1 MNKIKTLMLNH
12 PFISTA
18 LILPFSLVFV
28 FAVLDLI
35 INIIIPFVFALWIA
49 GWIYGLVVGF
59 SAMKSVN
66 EPFWF
71 MRSQRF

>member
-1 MNKIKTLMLNH
+1 MNKIKMLMLKH

-18 LILPFSLVFV
+18 LILPASLFFV

-35 INIIIPFVFALWIA
+35 INIIIPFILALWLTS
-49 GWIYGLVVGF
+49 WVYSVLVGSPF
-59 SAMKSVN
+59 GRSIN

-71 MRSQRF
+71 IKSQRH

>member
-1 MNKIKTLMLNH
+1 MNKIKILMLNH

-28 FAVLDLI
+28 FAVLDLV
-35 INIIIPFVFALWIA
+35 INIIIPFMFALWLA
-49 GWIYGLVVGF
+49 GWIYGALVG
-59 SAMKSVN
+59 SSLIKSIN

-71 MRSQRF
+71 IRS

>member
-12 PFISTA
+12 PFLST
-18 LILPFSLVFV
+18 LIILPFSLVFV

-35 INIIIPFVFALWIA
+35 INVIIPFLFALWLT
-49 GWIYGLVVGF
+49 GWIYGTLVGA
-59 SAMKSVN
+59 SMIRSVY

-71 MRSQRF
+71 VRSQRT

>member
-1 MNKIKTLMLNH
+1 MNKIKTLMIDH
-12 PFISTA
+12 PFMATA

-49 GWIYGLVVGF
+49 GWIYGVLVG
-59 SAMKSVN
+59 SPLIKSVS
-66 EPFWF
+66 EPPWF
-71 MRSQRF
+71 IKSRRF

>member
-1 MNKIKTLMLNH
+1 MDKIKTLMLNH
-12 PFISTA
+12 PLISTA

-35 INIIIPFVFALWIA
+35 INIIIPFVFALWIT
-49 GWIYGLVVGF
+49 GWIYGLAVGS
-59 SAMKSVN
+59 SAMRSIN

-71 MRSQRF
+71 IRSQRF

>member
-12 PFISTA
+12 PFIST
-18 LILPFSLVFV
+18 LMILPFSLVFV

-35 INIIIPFVFALWIA
+35 INVLIPFLFALWLT
-49 GWIYGLVVGF
+49 GWIYGTFVGA
-59 SAMKSVN
+59 SMSRSVY

-71 MRSQRF
+71 VRSQRL

>member
-1 MNKIKTLMLNH
+1 MNKIKTIMLKH
-12 PFISTA
+12 PLLSIA

-35 INIIIPFVFALWIA
+35 INVVVPFVFALWIS
-49 GWIYGLVVGF
+49 GWIYNMIVGP
-59 SAMKSVN
+59 SVSRSVY

-71 MRSQRF
+71 VKSNRF

>member
-1 MNKIKTLMLNH
+1 MNKIKTLLLNH

-18 LILPFSLVFV
+18 VILPFSLVFV

-35 INIIIPFVFALWIA
+35 INIIIPFIFALWLT
-49 GWIYGLVVGF
+49 GWIYGMIVG
-59 SAMKSVN
+59 SSTTRSIN

-71 MRSQRF
+71 IRSQRF

>member
-12 PFISTA
+12 PLISTA
-18 LILPFSLVFV
+18 VILPFSLMFV

-35 INIIIPFVFALWIA
+35 IKIIIPFIFALWVT
-49 GWIYGLVVGF
+49 GWIYGAFVG
-59 SAMKSVN
+59 SPIMRSIN

-71 MRSQRF
+71 IRSQRF

>member
-12 PFISTA
+12 PLVSTL
-18 LILPFSLVFV
+18 LILPFSLVVV

-35 INIIIPFVFALWIA
+35 INVLIPFLFALWLT
-49 GWIYGLVVGF
+49 GWIFGTLVGV
-59 SAMKSVN
+59 SMSRSVY

-71 MRSQRF
+71 VRSQRL